1 MDIIKGSCILIT
13 IGLDRNDCSIFHS
26 WKKAIVD
33 PMRAKEIPVRNQ
45 TSYITVKPLSSHPWG
60 MLG

>member
-1 MDIIKGSCILIT
+1 MT
-13 IGLDRNDCSIFHS
+13 EAFFTPR
-26 WKKAIVD
+26 KKAIVD

-45 TSYITVKPLSSHPWG
+45 TSYITVKLLSSHPWG